1 MRISQG
7 YGCSEIGWI
16 AARPGRE
23 RRRGTGGMPIPYHRL
38 RIVDAEGRALPS
50 GEIGSVELGG
60 FEDNDYRYL
69 ADDGTITI
77 SSRGRTKTG
86 DQGFLD
92 AEGFLHLTGR
102 EKEVIIRGGVNI
114 SPLEIENVL
123 MQRPEIIEAA
133 TVGVPDRLYG
143 EEGGGY
149 VVARPGA
156 VVHPD
161 EMLHYCS
168 TNLPTFPP
176 PKPLF

>member
-16 AARPGRE
+16 AARPGEE
-23 RRRGTGGMPIPYHRL
+23 RRLGTVGMPIPYHRL
-38 RIVDAEGRALPS
+38 RVVDGEGRALAS

-60 FEDNDYRYL
+60 FEDNDYGYL

-123 MQRPEIIEAA
+123 MQRPGIIEAA
-133 TVGVPDRLYG
+133 TVGVPDRLHG
-143 EEGGGY
+143 AGGGSFGGGPAGAF
-149 VVARPGA
+149 VAPAER
-156 VVHPD
+156 
-161 EMLHYCS
+161 LHYRARQ
-168 TNLPTFPP
+168 PP
-176 PKPLF
+176 SV